1 MNGNLL
7 AFMPNRGSEKVFVC
21 TALKTSW
28 PAYTFVDESLLH
40 DKDVIRAAFACPSCG
55 TVLADERFHQYRD
68 DTDLV
73 STALRTL
80 GENLSWTS
88 ARIQDDYGMVC
99 LAIDHARYVD
109 NIYESISE
117 RLRHDERIVAG
128 IAGRSDAYRVFLDMQ
143 QTGSD
148 E

>member
-1 MNGNLL
+1 M
-7 AFMPNRGSEKVFVC
+7 
-21 TALKTSW
+21 
-28 PAYTFVDESLLH
+28 PAYEFVDESLLR
-40 DKDVIRAAFACPSCG
+40 DRDVIRAAFECPSCG
-55 TVLADERFHQYRD
+55 SVLADERFHQYRD

-73 STALRTL
+73 TTALRSL
-80 GENLSWTS
+80 GENLGWASS
-88 ARIQDDYGMVC
+88 RIQDDYDMVC
-99 LAIDHARYVD
+99 LAIDHARYVS